1 MASVTFKQMRQTE
14 PIKRNRET
22 QSNVNQILY
31 LRIMGT
37 GDSACA
43 GDKLMNQKCQQA
55 MRKKYT
61 QCDPSDFYCA
71 CRDGKLDYVREHLPK
86 MSTKDVDKLE
96 GIGDTALHVATR
108 NDHKE
113 IVKLLLKADCS
124 TTTMNHDGKMP
135 HEESKT
141 SEMKNIY
148 MRPNSTYFY
157 DSDPKT
163 TFEVFQRITQEK
175 VQPINQ
181 EPGSKLQHITQE
193 QVEEQKRDW
202 IQTFKDDKEL
212 KQHSL
217 NEQTAA
223 MWWKVFHWVSHTFS
237 ETLNRRDFRADL
249 FDLDSDRDF
258 DEFLKKNIE
267 DGVAYQRTKEALKV
281 ADTAKDIVPL
291 ITLYTSEYGDDKK
304 AFYQML
310 NQQLALASENDI
322 DTSHFCKRFVY
333 EFEMKSDQLE
343 NRSFTGTTFRGAS
356 MYDSDIKIY
365 EELVIKGQNGVIALK
380 TFTSTSRQKK
390 QAMKFAIKKPGM
402 QRVLYTYN
410 IHNRTH
416 GIVSVKD
423 VSKYPHEDE
432 VLIIPGNLFTISRVR
447 KNEDEDLTEI
457 HLEHI
462 NTKVSTFKKL
472 RHTVTSMRTRPKM
485 LRD

>member
-1 MASVTFKQMRQTE
+1 
-14 PIKRNRET
+14 
-22 QSNVNQILY
+22 
-31 LRIMGT
+31 MGT
-37 GDSACA
+37 GGSACP

-61 QCDPSDFYCA
+61 QSEPSKFYCA
-71 CRDGKLDYVREHLPK
+71 CRDGNVDYVREHLPH
-86 MSTKDVDKLE
+86 MLIEDVDKLE

-124 TTTMNHDGKMP
+124 TTTLNHDGKMP
-135 HEESKT
+135 YEESKT
-141 SEMKNIY
+141 PEMKKIY
-148 MRPNSTYFY
+148 MRPTSSSYFH

-175 VQPINQ
+175 VQPIDQ
-181 EPGSKLQHITQE
+181 EQESKLQYITQE

-202 IQTFKDDKEL
+202 IQTFEDDDEL

-237 ETLNRRDFRADL
+237 GTLNRRDFRADL

-258 DEFLKKNIE
+258 DEFLKKNI
-267 DGVAYQRTKEALKV
+267 DDDVAYKRTKEALKV

-291 ITLYTSEYGDDKK
+291 ITLYTSEYGENKK

-343 NRSFTGTTFRGAS
+343 NRSFIGTTFRGAS
-356 MYDSDIKIY
+356 MYHSDIKIY
-365 EELVIKGQNGVIALK
+365 EKLAIKGQNGVIALK
-380 TFTSTSRQKK
+380 TFTSTSRQRSE
-390 QAMKFAIKKPGM
+390 AMEFAIKKPGM

-432 VLIIPGNLFTISRVR
+432 VLIIPGNLFMIYDVLKIEGS
-447 KNEDEDLTEI
+447 DLTEI

-472 RHTVTSMRTRPKM
+472 RHTITSMRKRPKM